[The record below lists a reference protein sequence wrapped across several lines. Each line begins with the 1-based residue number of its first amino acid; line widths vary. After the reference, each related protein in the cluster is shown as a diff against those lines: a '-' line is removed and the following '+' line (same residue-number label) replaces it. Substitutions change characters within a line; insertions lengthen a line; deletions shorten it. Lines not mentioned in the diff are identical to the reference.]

1 MTDLTYLQRLLVY
14 CLSHAA
20 AHMAKL
26 GLSAEQRRAVWLAL
40 AAKEDGSRWWSEWLL

>member
-1 MTDLTYLQRLLVY
+1 MSDLTYLQRLPVY

-26 GLSAEQRRAVWLAL
+26 GLDAEQRRAVWLAL
-40 AAKEDGSRWWSEWLL
+40 AAKEDGSRWWAQFLL